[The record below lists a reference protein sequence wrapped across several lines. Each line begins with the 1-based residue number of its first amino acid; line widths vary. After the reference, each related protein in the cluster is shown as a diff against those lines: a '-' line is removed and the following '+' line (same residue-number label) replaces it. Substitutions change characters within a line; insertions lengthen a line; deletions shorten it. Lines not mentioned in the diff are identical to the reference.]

1 MQRWLSWSKAHD
13 WKSCIRG
20 TVSRV
25 RIPLSAPNERR
36 SFDRLS
42 FFSEVTLEQT
52 KPGDRFQII
61 DLAYIA
67 LGAALT
73 AVCAWITVPF
83 TVPFTMQLFA
93 VFFSLVM
100 LGGRR
105 GTITVLVYL
114 LLGAVGIPVFSGF
127 KGGFGVLVGMT
138 GGYLWGMLLI
148 GVVYWGMTRLLGQNL
163 SVRIVSLLIG
173 LLLCY
178 TVGTV
183 WFSVLNEDR
192 GFFASLAVCVL
203 PFILPDI
210 AKLALALLLGTK
222 LKKLLSIK

>member
-1 MQRWLSWSKAHD
+1 M
-13 WKSCIRG
+13 
-20 TVSRV
+20 
-25 RIPLSAPNERR
+25 
-36 SFDRLS
+36 
-42 FFSEVTLEQT
+42 EQT

-83 TVPFTMQLFA
+83 SVPFTMQLFA